1 MAIYTIRPA
10 RPHDLSQ
17 VPLIELAAAQL
28 LRGHAP
34 ESVLNETT
42 SLDEL
47 EAALWRGRLWVA
59 VADATP
65 VGFAQVEILD
75 AETVHLKEIDVL
87 PGHGRRGVGTS
98 LVLQVCR
105 WAASA
110 GYLGVTL
117 TTFRDVPW
125 NMPFY
130 LRLGFR
136 VVEPS
141 DYTPSL
147 SGIVDD
153 EGRRGLDSSRR
164 VVMKRFVSG
173 SSVTPL

>member
-1 MAIYTIRPA
+1 
-10 RPHDLSQ
+10 
-17 VPLIELAAAQL
+17 VPLIERAAAGL

-47 EAALWRGRLWVA
+47 EAAHRLGHLWVA
-59 VADATP
+59 VADETP
-65 VGFAQVEILD
+65 VGFAHVEVLD
-75 AETVHLKEIDVL
+75 AVTAHLKEIDVL

-110 GYLGVTL
+110 GYPYVTL

-130 LRLGFR
+130 QRLGFG
-136 VVEPS
+136 VVETH
-141 DYTPSL
+141 DYTAVL
-147 SGIVDD
+147 RAIVED
-153 EGRRGLDSSRR
+153 EVRRGLDRSRR
-164 VVMKRFVSG
+164 VVMKRFVSVG
-173 SSVTPL
+173 PVTPL